1 MYLHRMGATI
11 AVWVPLGMGLFAT
24 IGLTLAAVQWHWARR
39 HPAPFPARLRWGAG
53 VLTAVAAL
61 GAWDLLRQANPAPQR
76 AEYWAVCLV
85 GMALGATYLLWRH
98 VRAVRMLLKQAA
110 SASSG
115 QFIEEQV
122 LRAHLDQL
130 RKSIAMQD
138 ALRDMQRAHLR
149 SQMNP
154 HFLFNVLTGIQNLLL
169 EGAAERASDVFRRFR
184 VLLMQGFLSDHDR
197 LGTLED
203 ELDHIRNYLEL
214 EEIRLPQ
221 PIGWSVV
228 LGQDLDPTV
237 VACPLFLLQPLVEN
251 AIWHGLTDGSQP
263 HPLLEIH
270 AQWDGDDLVLSVHDN
285 GRGLMD
291 RPPAQPQHAA
301 FASRGTQIVRE
312 RLGLL
317 PVAGSLLIV
326 PATEDGPFRR
336 GTTSRIRLPAWRD
349 RRPDAFRQK
358 GNRGSGAT
366 ESTGT

>member
-1 MYLHRMGATI
+1 MGTAL
-11 AVWVPLGMGLFAT
+11 AAWVPLGMGLFAT
-24 IGLTLAAVQWHWARR
+24 VGLTLAAVQWHWARR
-39 HPAPFPARLRWGAG
+39 HPEPFPPRLRWGAV
-53 VLTAVAAL
+53 VLTALAAL
-61 GAWDLLRQANPAPQR
+61 GAWDLLRQSGNPPLR
-76 AEYWAVCLV
+76 IGFWTVCLA
-85 GMALGATYLLWRH
+85 GMAVGSAYLLWRH
-98 VRAVRMLLKQAA
+98 TRSVRSLLQQAA

-169 EGAAERASDVFRRFR
+169 EGAAERASEVFRRFR

-228 LGQDLDPTV
+228 LGKALDPTEI
-237 VACPLFLLQPLVEN
+237 ACPLFLLQPLVEN
-251 AIWHGLTDGSQP
+251 AIWHGLADGSQP

-270 AQWDGDDLVLSVHDN
+270 AHWDGDDLVLSVHDN

-312 RLGLL
+312 RLALL
-317 PVAGSLLIV
+317 PVAGNLLIV

-349 RRPDAFRQK
+349 KRPDAGGQK
-358 GNRGSGAT
+358 GSRGSGAT
-366 ESTGT
+366 DSTGT